1 MTPKDTRIRRR
12 RTVAVFGTVS
22 VLMVAFSVRLVDIQV
37 VNAAEYVAESK
48 LSTQQSKPIAGTRG
62 EIVDSNGAVLAI
74 SNVTYDAVIDPHYLN
89 TIERLDKDGNKIPLK
104 EEWNGVADK
113 IAAIIGLT
121 GDEIR
126 TIVADNAAANPAS
139 QYALLTTGLSTAQ
152 MEKLKALEIPYLAM
166 PSHESRTYPDGAV
179 AGSVVG
185 FTGTDPEKGTV
196 FAQAGVEAMEDACLT
211 PTAGSQTFERGSR
224 GEIIP
229 GSMSETPAV
238 NGGTVQLTIDRDL
251 NWYLQQMI
259 AEEVQNKGAQRGSV
273 TVVEVG
279 TGKIRA
285 AAEWPTVDPNNIDAS
300 DPNDWYGHIFKD
312 LFEPGSTF
320 KAATAAMLLES
331 GAATPMSTIPA
342 AGWEEF
348 PNGAQVG
355 DSFSHDTY
363 NYTLAGA
370 LIDSSNVALSKFG
383 DLMTPEA
390 RHDFLAKFGV
400 GSKTNV
406 NFDGEQAGVLH
417 PADQWDNQTRYATTF
432 GQAFQVTAPQVAS
445 FYQMIANHGVKKPL
459 QLVESC
465 TSADGTVTTPKT
477 APDERLLSEQ
487 NAAQMSTMIENVAE
501 QGGVADLIKIPG
513 YRIAAK
519 TGTAQTYDA
528 ETQSYKSNLYDVSV
542 VGYAP
547 ADDPKYVVIVTLKE
561 PTTVRSSTAAAP
573 AFQKA
578 MTQVLKHYRVMP
590 SQTPFTDL
598 LPKFG

>member
-48 LSTQQSKPIAGTRG
+48 LSTQQSRPIAGTRG
-62 EIVDSNGAVLAI
+62 EIVDANGAVLAI

-126 TIVADNAAANPAS
+126 TIVADNAAANPSS

-179 AGSVVG
+179 AGSIVG

-331 GAATPMSTIPA
+331 GAATPMSTMPA

-417 PADQWDNQTRYATTF
+417 PAAEWDNQTRYATTF

-445 FYQMIANHGVKKPL
+445 FYQMIANDGVKKPL

-465 TSADGTVTTPKT
+465 TSADGTVTTPKV